1 MPFLPPN
8 QQHQS
13 TEGKINLP
21 VNANKMIY
29 KHHCIFNNLK
39 SLKATKKQIHQISF
53 RKTKESDKPK
63 SLVEVN
69 IQ

>member
-8 QQHQS
+8 QQRQS

-39 SLKATKKQIHQISF
+39 SLKATKKTNTSNIIQKDK
-53 RKTKESDKPK
+53 RK
-63 SLVEVN
+63 
-69 IQ
+69 